1 MATEGVDIDH
11 PWKESKCMVVENFLK
26 LKLSITK
33 ENVIS
38 AHPEY
43 VGKNFSFLENI
54 LMCDVKCSY

>member
-1 MATEGVDIDH
+1 MATEGVDIVH

-43 VGKNFSFLENI
+43 VKLSVG
-54 LMCDVKCSY
+54 